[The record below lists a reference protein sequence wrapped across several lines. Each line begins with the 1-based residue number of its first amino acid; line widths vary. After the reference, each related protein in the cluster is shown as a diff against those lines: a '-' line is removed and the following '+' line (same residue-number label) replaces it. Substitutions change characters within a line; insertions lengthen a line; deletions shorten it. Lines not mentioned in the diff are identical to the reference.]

1 MKSTFTEYQRK
12 QVTKGSVADKKIT
25 STPSQPSSNF
35 KHPLNDLISP
45 LKWCKRWRQ
54 HQQQLR
60 CNTVHYTSIAV
71 TLPTQNK
78 L

>member
-45 LKWCKRWRQ
+45 LK
-54 HQQQLR
+54 
-60 CNTVHYTSIAV
+60 
-71 TLPTQNK
+71 
-78 L
+78 